1 MDALTLTSLHSPSCF
16 FHPLPSPK
24 SYFPRFR
31 FHPISIPSKSHLSR
45 QNLKKPEVS
54 TSDSP
59 SIAIPVVDP
68 FTSGETS
75 GEKFDWYSHWY
86 PLAPVCDL
94 DKRAPRAIRVL
105 GLDLV
110 VWWDRMEGQWRV
122 FDDRCPHRL
131 APLSEG
137 RIDRWGRL
145 QCVYHGWCF
154 DGSGSCELIPQAPE
168 DGPQVH
174 TSGKACAASYPC
186 CVQNKI
192 VWFWPRTEPLY
203 KNILMKCK
211 PPSIPELDDP
221 SYASSM
227 GIRDMSYGYE
237 VLIENLLDPAHVRYS
252 HHKIMTKL
260 LSSTDREGG
269 VPIVITVEESDING
283 FLAKQEFGYGKFVA
297 PCLVH
302 MFPGSGSNIGSASSS
317 DSKAGQRKFHIIVYC
332 IPVSPGKSRLIW
344 SFPRNFSVWIDQ
356 IVPRWM
362 FHVGQNLILDSDMHL
377 LHVEERI
384 IAEIG
389 PSNWEKACFVPTK
402 SDVMVTA
409 FRRWFKKYSSCQ
421 VDWANKSLGY
431 LPPTPPREQLLD
443 RYWTHVV
450 QCRSCSL
457 ALKVLRVVEASLP
470 ILSLILIGVMAASK
484 PSVMSAAIRTAV
496 VSMAVLLFAASRWLS
511 HFIYKTFYFHD
522 YNHAFI

>member
-16 FHPLPSPK
+16 SHPLPSPK
-24 SYFPRFR
+24 SPDPKSYIPRFR
-31 FHPISIPSKSHLSR
+31 FHPLSIPSKSHLSR
-45 QNLKKPEVS
+45 QNLNKPKVS

-94 DKRAPRAIRVL
+94 DKRAPRAMRVL

-110 VWWDRMEGQWRV
+110 VWWDRVEGQWRV

-154 DGSGSCELIPQAPE
+154 DGSGSCKLIPQAPE
-168 DGPQVH
+168 DGPQASHCLSLQVH

-237 VLIENLLDPAHVRYS
+237 VLIENLLDPAH
-252 HHKIMTKL
+252 
-260 LSSTDREGG
+260 
-269 VPIVITVEESDING
+269 
-283 FLAKQEFGYGKFVA
+283 EFGYGKFVA

-302 MFPGSGSNIGSASSS
+302 MFPDSGSNIGSASSS
-317 DSKAGQRKFHIIVYC
+317 GSKADQRKFHIIVYC
-332 IPVSPGKSRLIW
+332 IPVSSGKSRLIW

-389 PSNWEKACFVPTK
+389 PSNWEKTCFVPTK

-409 FRRWFKKYSSCQ
+409 FRRWFKKYSNCQ
-421 VDWANKSLGY
+421 VDWAKKSVGY

-443 RYWTHVV
+443 RYWSHVV
-450 QCRSCSL
+450 QCSSCSL
-457 ALKVLRVVEASLP
+457 ALKVLRVLEASLP
-470 ILSLILIGVMAASK
+470 ILSLILIGVVAASK